1 MCDYCADLHPTV
13 RIQTPDMLSQMLLR
27 AADRL
32 AGGTLADI
40 TLAYAKVRRIS
51 PDYVQTFARS
61 GYVID
66 TDPQGNRHL
75 HGWYDFLTHY
85 FQCTHCNAVFEIFAE
100 TYHGRGGEWK
110 MLEVA
115 AKRFPAA

>member
-13 RIQTPDMLSQMLLR
+13 RIKTPQKLSKMLLR
-27 AADRL
+27 A
-32 AGGTLADI
+32 
-40 TLAYAKVRRIS
+40 
-51 PDYVQTFARS
+51 ARS

-75 HGWYDFLTHY
+75 HGWYDFLQHH
-85 FQCTHCNAVFEIFAE
+85 FQCTHCNAVFEIDAE
-100 TYHGRGGEWK
+100 TYHGRGGKWK

-115 AKRFPAA
+115 SKRFPAT

>member
-1 MCDYCADLHPTV
+1 MCNYCAD
-13 RIQTPDMLSQMLLR
+13 LR

-32 AGGTLADI
+32 ADGTLADI
-40 TLAYAKVRRIS
+40 TLAYAKVLRIS

-61 GYVID
+61 GYIID
-66 TDPQGNRHL
+66 TDPQGNRL

-85 FQCTHCNAVFEIFAE
+85 FQCTHCKAVFEIDAE
-100 TYHGRGGEWK
+100 TYHGCGGEWK

-115 AKRFPAA
+115 AKRFQAT

>member
-1 MCDYCADLHPTV
+1 MCDYCADLRPTV
-13 RIQTPDMLSQMLLR
+13 RIKTPQKLSKILLR

-32 AGGTLADI
+32 ADGTLADI
-40 TLAYAKVRRIS
+40 TLANRR
-51 PDYVQTFARS
+51 
-61 GYVID
+61 
-66 TDPQGNRHL
+66 L

-100 TYHGRGGEWK
+100 TYHGSGGEWK

-115 AKRFPAA
+115 ATRFPAA

>member
-13 RIQTPDMLSQMLLR
+13 RIKTPQKLSKILLR

-32 AGGTLADI
+32 ADGTLVDI
-40 TLAYAKVRRIS
+40 TLSYAQAEHIN
-51 PDYVQTFARS
+51 
-61 GYVID
+61 
-66 TDPQGNRHL
+66 TDPQGNRRL
-75 HGWYDFLTHY
+75 HGWYDFLQHH

-100 TYHGRGGEWK
+100 TYHGSGGEWK

-115 AKRFPAA
+115 ATRFPAA